1 MDLSMLSVLSMGCGL
16 SAAIV
21 AALLIYRAVLSTKE
35 EDRLFLNAEAKSHDE
50 EEQLQLQSRLN
61 MVSRY
66 AMIFGALAVVLALT
80 IAGIYTYQQFTRPP
94 IA

>member
-35 EDRLFLNAEAKSHDE
+35 EDRLFLNAEANRMTRKS
-50 EEQLQLQSRLN
+50 SCSCNR
-61 MVSRY
+61 
-66 AMIFGALAVVLALT
+66 G
-80 IAGIYTYQQFTRPP
+80 
-94 IA
+94 

>member
-1 MDLSMLSVLSMGCGL
+1 
-16 SAAIV
+16 
-21 AALLIYRAVLSTKE
+21 
-35 EDRLFLNAEAKSHDE
+35 
-50 EEQLQLQSRLN
+50 LQLQSRLN